1 MPLENPVVFKNV
13 PTPPWGGFADREYVD
28 YDAYCKADGYAAL
41 DKAIDG
47 GAESVLN
54 EVKAAELRGRGG
66 AGFPAGMK
74 WGFLPPLDGEPRYLA
89 INADES
95 EPATFKDQVL
105 IQYDP
110 HTVIEGIVL
119 CMMACNLDT
128 AYFYI
133 RGEYHHHRDAF
144 ERAIAEAYEH
154 GVLGENA
161 RTGKINDR
169 WPRLFLHRGAGAYI
183 CGEETGLLE
192 SLEGKRGWPR
202 IKPPFPAVAG
212 AFARPT
218 IINNVET
225 LANVPYIVREGAD
238 AWKQYGKGRPDG
250 APPQVPASFGTKLF
264 GVSGPVNRPGVYE
277 EHLGIP
283 LKTLIDDYAMGL
295 KDGERP
301 KAYFHGGI
309 SMGVVSHK
317 EVEQGVAMDFD
328 IGKKWANLGLGT
340 ACVTVIP
347 ERVSMVSMAR
357 NCSRFYSHE
366 SCGQCTPCREGTTWT
381 AKLLQRIEAGD
392 GTTKDLDLLLE
403 LASSMGSMP
412 GSTICGLADGN
423 NWAIRTIVNKF
434 WHEFEARV
442 TKSSAV
448 SLDVLVKEHDAGDKP
463 GGPTTHQ
470 GYNAS
475 RGVEVAEQEEVARG

>member
-1 MPLENPVVFKNV
+1 MPLETPVIFKNI
-13 PTPPWGGFADREYVD
+13 PTPPWGNFADRKYIDYNAYV
-28 YDAYCKADGYAAL
+28 KAGGYEAL
-41 DKAIDG
+41 QKGIDDG
-47 GAESVLN
+47 GEAVLA

-74 WGFLPPLDGEPRYLA
+74 WGFLPPADGEPRYLA

-95 EPATFKDQVL
+95 EPATFKDQIL
-105 IQYDP
+105 IQFDP

-119 CMMACNLDT
+119 CMIACQLDT

-144 ERAIAEAYEH
+144 ERAIQEAYENK
-154 GVLGENA
+154 VLGENA

-225 LANVPYIVREGAD
+225 LANVPYIVTHGAD
-238 AWKQYGKGRPDG
+238 AWKSNGKGRPDG

-264 GVSGPVNRPGVYE
+264 GISGPVNRPGVYE

-283 LKTLIDDYAMGL
+283 LKSLIDDYGMGL
-295 KDGERP
+295 RDGEQP

-309 SMGVVSHK
+309 SMGVVSQE

-347 ERVSMVSMAR
+347 QRTSMVSMAR
-357 NCSRFYSHE
+357 NCARFYSHE

-434 WHEFEARV
+434 FHEFEEKV
-442 TKSSAV
+442 SQSSSV
-448 SLDVLVKEHDAGDKP
+448 SLAVLG
-463 GGPTTHQ
+463 
-470 GYNAS
+470 
-475 RGVEVAEQEEVARG
+475 